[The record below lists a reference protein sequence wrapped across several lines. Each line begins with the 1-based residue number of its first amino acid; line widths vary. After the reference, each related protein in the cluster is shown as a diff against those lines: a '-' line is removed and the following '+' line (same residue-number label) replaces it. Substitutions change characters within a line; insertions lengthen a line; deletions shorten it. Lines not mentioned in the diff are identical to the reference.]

1 MYLSRKSLISWAFK
15 PVPHFLELH
24 AITGKRLSFAYFYHG
39 RAKAG
44 ANAHPSFSG
53 SCVKQ
58 GNAKKYSSP
67 LCLNYPSEHFSA
79 SRFSCGWRFFHSRSK
94 GTSQSPHTTLT
105 SFVARMMAPHSGQT
119 YLMLRFLDFLPFSL
133 PAPPSGR
140 RLALIAS
147 SPRVSLTH
155 ASASGAS
162 VVIVQPY
169 FWCFS
174 MCRPCASAVALNFML

>member
-1 MYLSRKSLISWAFK
+1 MGFSACASLFGAARYNGKTPVLCLLLSWQSKDRSKCTPF
-15 PVPHFLELH
+15 V
-24 AITGKRLSFAYFYHG
+24 
-39 RAKAG
+39 
-44 ANAHPSFSG
+44 SG

-58 GNAKKYSSP
+58 RNAKKYSSP

-105 SFVARMMAPHSGQT
+105 SFVARMMAPHSGQI
-119 YLMLRFLDFLPFSL
+119 YLILRFLDFLPFSL

-155 ASASGAS
+155 ASASLAAS
-162 VVIVQPY
+162 
-169 FWCFS
+169 
-174 MCRPCASAVALNFML
+174 